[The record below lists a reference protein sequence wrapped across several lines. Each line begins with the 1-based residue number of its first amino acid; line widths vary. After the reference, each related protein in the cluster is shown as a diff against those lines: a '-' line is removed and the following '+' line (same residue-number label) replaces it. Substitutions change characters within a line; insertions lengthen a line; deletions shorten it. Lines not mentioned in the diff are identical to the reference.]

1 MRIGIPREVKDG
13 EFRVALTPQ
22 GVRALVAAGHRLC
35 VERGAGAGVG
45 FADDAY
51 AAAGAQLCDGPDEI
65 WDCPLVIKVKEL
77 QPAEY
82 RRPRTG
88 QALFCF
94 QHFGP
99 EPELLD
105 AALASGA
112 TFVAYE
118 TVGQDDGSLPILAP
132 MSAIA
137 GRLAVQ
143 VGMWCL
149 QKQNGGSGVLL
160 PGIAGVPPGRVLILG
175 AGNVG
180 ANALVL
186 AHAVGAEVTVCAA
199 SDRRLGPLRARYRE
213 RVAFSSSRDGLA
225 ARLAEADLVI
235 GGVLTPGQLS
245 PKLITRAM
253 LADMR
258 RGSALVD
265 VGIDQGGIAQTSR
278 PTTHS
283 DPIYVDEGVVHY
295 CVPNMP
301 SACARTASLALE
313 AAALPYATA
322 LAAVT
327 LREALSRLPALATG
341 VQVHAGRVTHAYLA
355 RDTQRSLTPLEAALA

>member
-1 MRIGIPREVKDG
+1 MDVGVPREIKDG
-13 EFRVALTPQ
+13 EFRVGLTPQ
-22 GVRALVAAGHRLC
+22 GVRALARAGHSLR

-45 FADDAY
+45 FGDDAY
-51 AAAGAQLCDGPDEI
+51 AAAGAQLCANADAV
-65 WDCPLVIKVKEL
+65 WDCPLLIKVKEL
-77 QPAEY
+77 QPEEY
-82 RRPRTG
+82 RRPRPG
-88 QALFCF
+88 QTLFSF

-99 EPELLD
+99 EPALLD

-112 TFVAYE
+112 TFIAYE
-118 TVGQDDGSLPILAP
+118 TVGQTDGSLPILAP

-137 GRLAVQ
+137 GRQ

-180 ANALVL
+180 ANALAL

-213 RVAFSSSRDGLA
+213 RVAFSSSRESLA
-225 ARLAEADLVI
+225 ERLAESDLVI

-283 DPIYVDEGVVHY
+283 DPIYVDESVVHY

-313 AAALPYATA
+313 AAALPYAAA
-322 LAAVT
+322 LAAGT
-327 LREALSRLPALATG
+327 LREALAQLSALATG